1 MSVFDEVFYKAKDM
15 AKMAGDKTSEV
26 FETSK
31 VKFRIMQINSD
42 IRNIH
47 EQIGSSV
54 YTMVK
59 TNYKNDQLIYS
70 LVEKIDN
77 LLEEQKSL
85 ENKLAQ
91 IKNMIVCVSC
101 EERNHANS
109 IYCSKCGYKLKTE
122 NSSSSDNTVIIDE
135 DNILAEEDNKI

>member
-59 TNYKNDQLIYS
+59 TNYKNDQLVYS

-101 EERNHANS
+101 EERNRANS

-122 NSSSSDNTVIIDE
+122 NSSSSDNTVIMDE
-135 DNILAEEDNKI
+135 DNISS